1 MEFTRQE
8 YRSGLPRPP
17 PGELPNPEIEP
28 ASLMASVLAGWFF
41 TTSATCCSCCL
52 VAKSYPTLRPQGL
65 WPARLLSPWDF
76 PGKTGV
82 GCHFLLPHHLGS
94 PKMSLTQL
102 ISRCQ
107 NSAYSGRSRTES
119 ACLFHLP
126 AYRPF
131 LMALYHSN
139 LCFSCRHT
147 SLSLTLL
154 PSSFKDPCDYTK
166 STQIISSFQH
176 P

>member
-1 MEFTRQE
+1 MEQDRKHRVKPTHLWAPCVCVCVCANAQLPSHAQLFATPWTVACQTPLSMGFSRQE
-8 YRSGLPRPP
+8 YWS
-17 PGELPNPEIEP
+17 
-28 ASLMASVLAGWFF
+28 
-41 TTSATCCSCCL
+41 
-52 VAKSYPTLRPQGL
+52 
-65 WPARLLSPWDF
+65 
-76 PGKTGV
+76 

-139 LCFSCRHT
+139 LCFSCRHM